1 MGYTKEE
8 IAAMSPLEQMT
19 KVILPA
25 LLKRLLTA
33 EERLNALPD
42 GEELAQLRQRVDAL
56 EKEIAGLK
64 EAAPKKRAPRKKKGE
79 DAPAPVA
86 TAEPAPAP
94 TQLPPTPP
102 VDGALP
108 PEPEPTI
115 MFTYDSDA
123 DEFRPIIAYGHE
135 LTGETV
141 AMARYAL
148 AMCKNNV
155 DEAAAVSQLSAEFVR
170 YAGKLDIEKRR
181 ILGAKFPVAT
191 QSIAPYLLTE

>member
-33 EERLNALPD
+33 EERLNAL
-42 GEELAQLRQRVDAL
+42 
-56 EKEIAGLK
+56 EKELAGLK
-64 EAAPKKRAPRKKKGE
+64 ESAPKKRAPRKKKGE

>member
-42 GEELAQLRQRVDAL
+42 GEELAQLKQRVDVL
-56 EKEIAGLK
+56 EKEL
-64 EAAPKKRAPRKKKGE
+64 AAPKKRASRKKKGE

>member
-1 MGYTKEE
+1 MGCTKEE

-19 KVILPA
+19 RVILPA

-42 GEELAQLRQRVDAL
+42 GEELARLKQHVDAL
-56 EKEIAGLK
+56 EKELAGLK
-64 EAAPKKRAPRKKKGE
+64 EAAPKKRAPRRKKGE

-86 TAEPAPAP
+86 TAEPAPA
-94 TQLPPTPP
+94 PTPP

-148 AMCKNNV
+148 AMCRNNA

-181 ILGAKFPVAT
+181 ILGARFPVAT
-191 QSIAPYLLTE
+191 QSIVPYLLTE

>member
-33 EERLNALPD
+33 EERLNAL
-42 GEELAQLRQRVDAL
+42 
-56 EKEIAGLK
+56 EKELAGLK

-79 DAPAPVA
+79 DVPAPVA

>member
-19 KVILPA
+19 KVLLPA
-25 LLKRLLTA
+25 LMKKVLA
-33 EERLNALPD
+33 NEEGLAKLQEDIAVLRK
-42 GEELAQLRQRVDAL
+42 ELA
-56 EKEIAGLK
+56 ELK

-79 DAPAPVA
+79 DAPAAPVA
-86 TAEPAPAP
+86 TAGPAPAP

-148 AMCKNNV
+148 AMCKNNA

>member
-42 GEELAQLRQRVDAL
+42 GEELAQLKQRVDAL
-56 EKEIAGLK
+56 EKELAGLK

-79 DAPAPVA
+79 D
-86 TAEPAPAP
+86 APAP

-148 AMCKNNV
+148 AMCKNNA

>member
-33 EERLNALPD
+33 EERLNAL
-42 GEELAQLRQRVDAL
+42 
-56 EKEIAGLK
+56 EKELTGLK
-64 EAAPKKRAPRKKKGE
+64 EAAPKKRAPRKKQGE
-79 DAPAPVA
+79 GAPAPVA

-148 AMCKNNV
+148 AMCKNNA